1 METCG
6 YSLAELVCCKKQRK
20 MDPADVGNG
29 VLNCY
34 GQWKHMVIYWQRQFT
49 ACCCQKLLIF
59 FFLRGCLVVT
69 SLSLFLCLDVEMY
82 SKISACSHWMCL
94 FCFTVPSWSSVMM
107 KMTAETWKKFGE
119 CFSPCVAIPTFM

>member
-1 METCG
+1 
-6 YSLAELVCCKKQRK
+6 
-20 MDPADVGNG
+20 MDSGSTW
-29 VLNCY
+29 L
-34 GQWKHMVIYWQRQFT
+34 FT
-49 ACCCQKLLIF
+49 GKDGLLHVAVKNLIFF

-69 SLSLFLCLDVEMY
+69 SLSLFLFLDVEMY

-119 CFSPCVAIPTFM
+119 CFSPCVAIAPFM

>member
-1 METCG
+1 MLPKTKEDGSSRCWKWGFELLWTVEAHG
-6 YSLAELVCCKKQRK
+6 YSLAK
-20 MDPADVGNG
+20 MVY
-29 VLNCY
+29 C
-34 GQWKHMVIYWQRQFT
+34 M
-49 ACCCQKLLIF
+49 LLSKTVDFFF

-69 SLSLFLCLDVEMY
+69 SLSLFLFLDVEMY

-119 CFSPCVAIPTFM
+119 CFSPCVAIAPFM